1 MSEESASR
9 TRGNGEAPAAEAP
22 GATQETAQSAGP
34 GGPQGG
40 QGGATATEPEEPQ
53 GGREKAPVEEA
64 AASTAEPE
72 PQGPSA
78 EELARK
84 LEAAEKKAEEHR
96 DQALRA
102 RAEVENLHKRSTREI
117 ENAHKYALERFV
129 GELLPVRDSLELGLS
144 AARDHEVDI
153 AKVREGMELTVKMFK
168 SVMDKFGIEEVA
180 PARGD
185 PFDPQYQEA
194 MSTQDVEDVESGH
207 VVMVVQRGYLLNGR
221 LVRPAMVIVA
231 Q

>member
-1 MSEESASR
+1 MSEPTASR
-9 TRGNGEAPAAEAP
+9 TRDNGGETAAEAP
-22 GATQETAQSAGP
+22 ESAQETAQPAGP
-34 GGPQGG
+34 EGAQGG
-40 QGGATATEPEEPQ
+40 EAAGGAPE
-53 GGREKAPVEEA
+53 R
-64 AASTAEPE
+64 
-72 PQGPSA
+72 PSP

-84 LEAAEKKAEEHR
+84 LEAAEKRAEEHR

-102 RAEVENLHKRSTREI
+102 RAEVENLQKRSAREI

-144 AARDHEVDI
+144 AARNDDVDLE
-153 AKVREGMELTVKMFK
+153 KVREGMELTLKMFK
-168 SVMDKFGIEEVA
+168 SVMEKFGIEEVA

-185 PFDPQYQEA
+185 PFDPQYHEA
-194 MSTQDVEDVESGH
+194 MSTQEVEDVESGH

-231 Q
+231 P